1 MKRRRRT
8 MGRLSNPRE
17 AKWVVCPYY
26 HGSDALTIMCDGI
39 CGAATMQ
46 LRYTDPDAKRRHLGR
61 MCCSIRGMDHCPIK
75 RWLDALNGADNDIN
89 PASGEASDGLSR
101 ARETGPGVTR
111 GARIEG
117 Q

>member
-1 MKRRRRT
+1 MKGV
-8 MGRLSNPRE
+8 GRLSNPRE

-61 MCCSIRGMDHCPIK
+61 MCCSIRGMDDCPIK
-75 RWLDALNGADNDIN
+75 RQLDALFDQGGGIDM
-89 PASGEASDGLSR
+89 G
-101 ARETGPGVTR
+101 
-111 GARIEG
+111 
-117 Q
+117 